1 MLQQPYKET
10 ESGHEGEVTPDDI
23 VFETFICKPATNDFT
38 TILYKYIKSNH
49 IERLKAQL
57 HFV

>member
-10 ESGHEGEVTPDDI
+10 ESGHEGEVTPDGI
-23 VFETFICKPATNDFT
+23 IFEMFICNPLQNDFT

-49 IERLKAQL
+49 IGRLKAQL